1 VHVFKESPGF
11 DSGVNRV
18 CTIAFTLL
26 REKVLQDF
34 DKWTIAAHE
43 VNRVPLVFMRM
54 GKAKADKSLSGAG
67 NARQKADDVLIVRS
81 RLIYI
86 SLDRLFG

>member
-1 VHVFKESPGF
+1 VHVFKQSPGF

-34 DKWTIAAHE
+34 DKWAIAAHE
-43 VNRVPLVFMRM
+43 VDRVLLVLMRM
-54 GKAKADKSLSGAG
+54 GKAKADESLSGAG
-67 NARQKADDVLIVRS
+67 NARQKADDMLAARA
-81 RLIYI
+81 
-86 SLDRLFG
+86 